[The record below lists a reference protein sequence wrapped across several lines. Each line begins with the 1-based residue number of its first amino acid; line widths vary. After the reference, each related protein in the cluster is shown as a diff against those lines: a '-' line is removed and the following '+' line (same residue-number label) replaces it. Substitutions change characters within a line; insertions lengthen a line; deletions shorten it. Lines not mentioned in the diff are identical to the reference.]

1 MSTKFTYVKIL
12 NFYMIECTVKHVV
25 RKTTDWEKI
34 FAIHMI
40 MDASSLHIKYFYK
53 SVVNT

>member
-12 NFYMIECTVKHVV
+12 NFYMIKCTVNHVV
-25 RKTTDWEKI
+25 RQTDWETI

-40 MDASSLHIKYFYK
+40 MDASSLRIKYFYK